1 MGAAIALLAPS
12 LAAAAPSGDEYLPKV
27 PKAAGKEVVAN
38 PEQKEGASVLEPTI
52 RGSEPT
58 ETTEETSGSSESS
71 GSSEPAA
78 SPQKPKKP
86 ADKEEDREPAQAS
99 IVPSGSDDD
108 DSSGG
113 STLFN
118 PIILLVIAGVVA
130 ATVGMILRRRQDEG
144 SERPER
150 EGDGARGPHPTPDG
164 EIVAGGDEAV

>member
-1 MGAAIALLAPS
+1 MGAAIALLSPS
-12 LAAAAPSGDEYLPKV
+12 LAAGAPSGDEYLPKV

-38 PEQKEGASVLEPTI
+38 PEQKEGASVLEPAI

-58 ETTEETSGSSESS
+58 DTTEETSGSSGSS

-78 SPQKPKKP
+78 SPQKTKKS
-86 ADKEEDREPAQAS
+86 ADKEEKRESAQAS
-99 IVPSGSDDD
+99 ILPSSDDD
-108 DSSGG
+108 DSSG
-113 STLFN
+113 SVLFN

-130 ATVGMILRRRQDEG
+130 ATVGMILRRRQDER
-144 SERPER
+144 SERAER